1 MTKVCPRCGFENPDN
16 VYSCQRCGYPL
27 IEVPQRMPGVQVQ
40 SQPTYQQQFAT
51 REKPKFPLLQV
62 AVPIIA
68 GFIIIAILLSI
79 LA

>member
-1 MTKVCPRCGFENPDN
+1 
-16 VYSCQRCGYPL
+16 
-27 IEVPQRMPGVQVQ
+27 MPGVRVQ
-40 SQPTYQQQFAT
+40 SQSTYQQQFAT